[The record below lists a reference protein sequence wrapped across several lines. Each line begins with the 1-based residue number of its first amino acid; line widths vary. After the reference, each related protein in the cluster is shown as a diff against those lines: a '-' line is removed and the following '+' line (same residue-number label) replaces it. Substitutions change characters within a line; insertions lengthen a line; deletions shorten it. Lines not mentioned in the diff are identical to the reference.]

1 MLWCIAAALVAGYV
15 FCLPKD
21 LFRGTSY
28 STVVK
33 DRNGEL
39 LGARIAEDG
48 QWRFPPC
55 NSVPEKYATALIEFE
70 DRYFKWHPGVNPVSV
85 ARAAVSN
92 VRARRV
98 TGGGST
104 ITMQVIRMSRN
115 KPRTLWQKMIE
126 AVLATRLEIRCSK
139 SKILALYASHAPFGG
154 NVVGIDAAAW
164 RYFGRP
170 STELSWGEAAT
181 LAVLPNSPSAM
192 HPGRNRELLRLKR
205 DRLLARLRDAGK
217 IDGTEYALAIAE
229 PLPDAPHPLPQ
240 VAPHLVD
247 RYAVARPGEVVPTTV
262 DIHLQRQVSALAD
275 SWQRDLAAGGVND
288 LAVLVVDVRTGDA
301 LAYVGNAGW
310 SVRGGDPRPE
320 VKDDDEGKR
329 PGAEVDIVRAPRST
343 GSVLKPVLY
352 CALLQEGAI
361 LPETLL
367 PDVPVNINGFAPQNF
382 DHSFSGAVPASE
394 ALTRSL
400 NVPAVH
406 MLRRYGVAKLHSLL
420 KEAGM
425 TTLTRSASDY
435 GLSLILGGAEGT
447 LEDITGMYAS
457 MARVLLT
464 GENGF
469 VLNDRASLWCTF
481 EAMRALGRPDEI
493 DLRMVRSVRKV
504 AWKTGTSYGFRDAWA
519 VGVTPDYA
527 VGVWAGNAEGQGVP
541 GLTGAKTAGPVM
553 LDVFNLLPDSGAWFE
568 QPVGDEMTFAKV
580 CTRSGHLAGVYC
592 DETEVVAL
600 PPAAMR
606 SEVCP
611 YHKLAGGQVA
621 FVLPPAME
629 WYYRPGHPE
638 YKTVRDERLERMEF
652 IYPEG
657 GSVLTLPKQADGSA
671 GSVVFN
677 LAHRD
682 PAKVVY
688 WHMDGSFLDE
698 TRFVHQM
705 RLAPEVGKHVLTVVD
720 GDGES
725 LSLSFEISNFAI
737 P

>member
-1 MLWCIAAALVAGYV
+1 
-15 FCLPKD
+15 
-21 LFRGTSY
+21 
-28 STVVK
+28 
-33 DRNGEL
+33 
-39 LGARIAEDG
+39 
-48 QWRFPPC
+48 
-55 NSVPEKYATALIEFE
+55 
-70 DRYFKWHPGVNPVSV
+70 
-85 ARAAVSN
+85 
-92 VRARRV
+92 
-98 TGGGST
+98 
-104 ITMQVIRMSRN
+104 
-115 KPRTLWQKMIE
+115 
-126 AVLATRLEIRCSK
+126 
-139 SKILALYASHAPFGG
+139 
-154 NVVGIDAAAW
+154 
-164 RYFGRP
+164 
-170 STELSWGEAAT
+170 
-181 LAVLPNSPSAM
+181 
-192 HPGRNRELLRLKR
+192 
-205 DRLLARLRDAGK
+205 
-217 IDGTEYALAIAE
+217 
-229 PLPDAPHPLPQ
+229 
-240 VAPHLVD
+240 
-247 RYAVARPGEVVPTTV
+247 
-262 DIHLQRQVSALAD
+262 
-275 SWQRDLAAGGVND
+275 
-288 LAVLVVDVRTGDA
+288 
-301 LAYVGNAGW
+301 
-310 SVRGGDPRPE
+310 
-320 VKDDDEGKR
+320 
-329 PGAEVDIVRAPRST
+329 
-343 GSVLKPVLY
+343 
-352 CALLQEGAI
+352 
-361 LPETLL
+361 
-367 PDVPVNINGFAPQNF
+367 
-382 DHSFSGAVPASE
+382 
-394 ALTRSL
+394 
-400 NVPAVH
+400 
-406 MLRRYGVAKLHSLL
+406 
-420 KEAGM
+420 
-425 TTLTRSASDY
+425 
-435 GLSLILGGAEGT
+435 
-447 LEDITGMYAS
+447 